1 MTRKLIVIFPEDT
14 RENALR
20 LMMIHNIHHLPV
32 ADPDNPG
39 LMVGLLTR
47 TYMMQIYSGPAGFS
61 DSR

>member
-1 MTRKLIVIFPEDT
+1 M
-14 RENALR
+14 ENALR

-47 TYMMQIYSGPAGFS
+47 TDMMQIYSRAC
-61 DSR
+61 RIL

>member
-14 RENALR
+14 MENALM
-20 LMMIHNIHHLPV
+20 LMMIHNSHHLPV

-47 TYMMQIYSGPAGFS
+47 TDMMQIYSRAC
-61 DSR
+61 RIL